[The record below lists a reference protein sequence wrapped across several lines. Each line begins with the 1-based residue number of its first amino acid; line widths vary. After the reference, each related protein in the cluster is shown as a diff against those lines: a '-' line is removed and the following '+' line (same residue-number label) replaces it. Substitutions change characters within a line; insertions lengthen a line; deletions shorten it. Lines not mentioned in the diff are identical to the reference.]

1 MEQLGDY
8 EYDKRDLIG
17 HGAFA
22 VVFKG
27 RLRKVRGSF
36 FMSSCRIEMDFV
48 PFTTATF
55 VAEKVTGRFC
65 CDDCYVIFGKT
76 DKPLLHTIVNGLLGH
91 NTEIRYSVKVCF
103 DVGRRFIAKSHATST
118 SFYQGVTWSC
128 FYVALHIKFC
138 LCVR

>member
-8 EYDKRDLIG
+8 EYNKRDLIG

-55 VAEKVTGRFC
+55 VAEKDTGRFC
-65 CDDCYVIFGKT
+65 SDDCYQIFGKT
-76 DKPLLHTIVNGLLGH
+76 DKPLLHFTPL
-91 NTEIRYSVKVCF
+91 SMVCR
-103 DVGRRFIAKSHATST
+103 VIKPIYGTLSRS
-118 SFYQGVTWSC
+118 
-128 FYVALHIKFC
+128 ALT
-138 LCVR
+138 LTDG